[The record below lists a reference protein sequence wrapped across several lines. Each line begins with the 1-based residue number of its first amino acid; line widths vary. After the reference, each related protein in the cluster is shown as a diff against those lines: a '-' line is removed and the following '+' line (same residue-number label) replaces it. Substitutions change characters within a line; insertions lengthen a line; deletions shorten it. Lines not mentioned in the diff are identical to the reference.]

1 MSTEIPPPPAPTPS
15 AGPTQITGQQTAPS
29 TSVPMGTPGMPA
41 PGSIA
46 RPGQNNTLA
55 LVSFITALAAPFGHL
70 VGVGGIT
77 LIIVSIVTGHMARA
91 QIRRTG
97 EAGGGFALAGLIIS
111 YVHLAISV
119 LVFIFF
125 FGLIFAVIAGFF
137 GPH

>member
-1 MSTEIPPPPAPTPS
+1 
-15 AGPTQITGQQTAPS
+15 
-29 TSVPMGTPGMPA
+29 MGTPGMPA

>member
-1 MSTEIPPPPAPTPS
+1 MSTEIPPPPAQTPP
-15 AGPTQITGQQTAPS
+15 GPTQITGQQTAPS
-29 TSVPMGTPGMPA
+29 TSVPMGTPGMPP

-46 RPGQNNTLA
+46 APGQTNTLA

-111 YVHLAISV
+111 YAHLVISV
-119 LVFIFF
+119 LVFILF
-125 FGLIFAVIAGFF
+125 FGLIIAVISGVF